1 MTHIAAHMEAFLREH
16 LGLAPALFDITR
28 LDFFAA
34 G

>member
-1 MTHIAAHMEAFLREH
+1 LYISGAAGLELWDTML
-16 LGLAPALFDITR
+16 LAPALFDITR